1 MLEEIDKSW
10 DYQAIKNRLG
20 GMIGQMNGLF
30 SKIEGPAENGS
41 QTLKTNHVQI
51 VFLPC
56 QI

>member
-51 VFLPC
+51 VFLLC